1 MFYYLSFFRLCSV
14 SEFDSV
20 VTEFELL
27 SAVFLVTPNGIW
39 FPLDVLLVAV
49 LFQMRKLGFK
59 FQLLPRMEGFKFAV
73 PLNASTVI
81 FFYQVR

>member
-1 MFYYLSFFRLCSV
+1 VALDGR
-14 SEFDSV
+14 
-20 VTEFELL
+20 
-27 SAVFLVTPNGIW
+27 W
-39 FPLDVLLVAV
+39 FPLDVLLAAV

-81 FFYQVR
+81 FFMESGNV